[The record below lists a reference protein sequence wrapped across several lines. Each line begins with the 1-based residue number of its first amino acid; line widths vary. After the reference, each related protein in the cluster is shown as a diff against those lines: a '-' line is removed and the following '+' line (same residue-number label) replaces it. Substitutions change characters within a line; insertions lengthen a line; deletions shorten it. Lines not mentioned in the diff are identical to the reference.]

1 MNGLIVS
8 NPNVL
13 GGKPVIRGT
22 RISVGL
28 ILKLISSGWTIEKI
42 LENYPHL
49 TREGIQAAIEYASSV
64 MEDERVFPVME
75 TAGREP
81 PGR

>member
-1 MNGLIVS
+1 MDNMIVTD
-8 NPNVL
+8 PKVL

-22 RISVGL
+22 RISVGF
-28 ILKLISSGWTIEKI
+28 ILKLVSSGWSMGKI

-49 TREGIQAAIEYASSV
+49 TREGINAAI
-64 MEDERVFPVME
+64 ERVFPVVE
-75 TAGREP
+75 QTDHEA